1 MTTTT
6 TYSRVGGGL
15 DDYDSDVELQA
26 ADRQAPHDARAHR
39 RPSLRRPFLSSVSRG
54 RLEAGT
60 TPATGRVMTST
71 TAATLPAPNTNDGAV
86 GAAMTPGENC

>member
-1 MTTTT
+1 MTTPT
-6 TYSRVGGGL
+6 TYSRLGGL

-26 ADRQAPHDARAHR
+26 ADRQASHDACAHR
-39 RPSLRRPFLSSVSRG
+39 RPSLRRAFLSSVSRG
-54 RLEAGT
+54 RPEAGT
-60 TPATGRVMTST
+60 TPATGRVMTPT